1 MQNTVLT
8 GLMIGS
14 IALAGCVQTFDR
26 DRLVIMYRDM
36 LTASLCVIALDN
48 DGGRDSKRAAG
59 IVLRERGEDCK

>member
-1 MQNTVLT
+1 MQKIVLT

-14 IALAGCVQTFDR
+14 MALVGCVQTFDR